1 MQDPLGT
8 TRVEL
13 SEECEVGEEVVVVSR
28 EWTRDEWL
36 RVDSIVSPFLPGP
49 SREEHPLPKHQ
60 ETLNLDLSTSGQR
73 HRHRNT
79 TRIIITGRTIT
90 LSAIHGAGGSIE
102 TATTRDEEA
111 HYDYYAEE

>member
-1 MQDPLGT
+1 MQDPLVT

-13 SEECEVGEEVVVVSR
+13 SEECAVGEEVVGDSR

-36 RVDSIVSPFLPGP
+36 RVDSIGSPFLHGP
-49 SREEHPLPKHQ
+49 SREGHLSHKEL
-60 ETLNLDLSTSGQR
+60 EILNLDLSTSGQQ

-90 LSAIHGAGGSIE
+90 LSAIHGAGVYTE
-102 TATTRDEEA
+102 TATIRDEEA
-111 HYDYYAEE
+111 YYD